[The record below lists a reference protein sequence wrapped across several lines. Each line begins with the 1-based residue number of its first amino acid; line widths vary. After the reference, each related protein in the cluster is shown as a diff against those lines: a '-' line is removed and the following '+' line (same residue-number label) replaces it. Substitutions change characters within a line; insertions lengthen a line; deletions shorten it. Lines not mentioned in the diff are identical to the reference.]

1 MAEFGRRVPSAPL
14 VVRMRRTT
22 SWRRRIVSA
31 LLAWAGTAVLGV
43 AGVTREI
50 EFQTGLHRGLAAA
63 AIFAILYLILVRTL
77 PSPSPG
83 GSSRVGTTSSG
94 DGGTADGGT
103 WWRDGGRS
111 SGDGDG
117 DRESGRSDDG
127 DRGRS
132 DGGDSDAGG
141 GSDGGGGDGGGG
153 D

>member
-31 LLAWAGTAVLGV
+31 LLAWAGTAVVGV

-77 PSPSPG
+77 PSPPG